1 MQPENHTHAPKPFG
15 LLPYDLQRHIM
26 TKFLDTRDRK
36 QYAIDLLHT
45 NFLKDNLKLLP
56 PEVIVKLF
64 VNSIY
69 NKCNN
74 DLCNQSVSMF
84 HISTPANRKKH
95 NMVNMT
101 GPISQYLQCWLDTI
115 YYGFSTS
122 LEQCDQSPVY
132 SFNVMCPEIMTY
144 VPTEG
149 HERLTTNIQTDDF
162 IKFIRIFVCLGE
174 RLPKTEP
181 IRQKYTIPIS
191 RISRHKCDKVWIE
204 KRNHILYDFVVVLKY
219 LGNKYRNYKNELKVT
234 NNLIKIQN
242 KQDKIAAKE
251 QAKLDKAVAKEQAK
265 LDKAALKE
273 QAKLDKLATIEKAKH
288 AKAAAREQSKQDKAS
303 AKEQAK
309 LDKIVKIKELNDMI
323 RSERETKLFLKH
335 VTKYK

>member
-1 MQPENHTHAPKPFG
+1 MQNKIQTQAQGQKPFG

-26 TKFLDTRDRK
+26 TQFLDTSDRK

-56 PEVIVKLF
+56 QEVIVKLF

-69 NKCNN
+69 NKCHS
-74 DLCNQSVSMF
+74 DLYNQSVSMF
-84 HISTPANRKKH
+84 HIDTPANRKKN
-95 NMVNMT
+95 NMVTMT

-122 LEQCDQSPVY
+122 MDHGNPAPVY
-132 SFNVMCPEIMTY
+132 SFNVMCPEFMTY

-149 HERLTTNIQTDDF
+149 HECLTSNIQIDDF

-174 RLPKTEP
+174 RLPKAEP

-191 RISRHKCDKVWIE
+191 RVSRHKCDKVWIE
-204 KRNHILYDFVVVLKY
+204 KRNNILYDFVVVLKY
-219 LGNKYRNYKNELKVT
+219 LGNKYRNYKNELKIT
-234 NNLIKIQN
+234 NGLIKIQN
-242 KQDKIAAKE
+242 KQDKAAEREKAKLDKAAMKE
-251 QAKLDKAVAKEQAK
+251 QAKLDKATAKEK
-265 LDKAALKE
+265 
-273 QAKLDKLATIEKAKH
+273 AKLDKLATIEKAKL
-288 AKAAAREQSKQDKAS
+288 DKAT

-309 LDKIVKIKELNDMI
+309 LDKLIQKRELNDMKNN
-323 RSERETKLFLKH
+323 EREIKQFLKR
-335 VTKYK
+335 VTKHK

>member
-1 MQPENHTHAPKPFG
+1 MQNKYLTQGQKPFG

-26 TKFLDTRDRK
+26 TKFLDTSDRK

-56 PEVIVKLF
+56 QEVIVKLF

-74 DLCNQSVSMF
+74 DLYNQSVSMF
-84 HISTPANRKKH
+84 HISTPANRKKN
-95 NMVNMT
+95 NMVTMT

-122 LEQCDQSPVY
+122 LEQRNQSPVY

-149 HERLTTNIQTDDF
+149 HECLTSNIQIDDF

-174 RLPKTEP
+174 RLPKAEP

-191 RISRHKCDKVWIE
+191 RVSRHKCDKVWIE
-204 KRNHILYDFVVVLKY
+204 KRNNILYDFVVVLKY
-219 LGNKYRNYKNELKVT
+219 LGNKYRNYKNEIKVT

-242 KQDKIAAKE
+242 KQDKVAAKEQAKLNKVAAKE
-251 QAKLDKAVAKEQAK
+251 QAKLDKAAAKEQV
-265 LDKAALKE
+265 
-273 QAKLDKLATIEKAKH
+273 KLDKLSQQ
-288 AKAAAREQSKQDKAS
+288 R
-303 AKEQAK
+303 
-309 LDKIVKIKELNDMI
+309 ELNDMKTN
-323 RSERETKLFLKH
+323 ERETKQFLKR
-335 VTKYK
+335 VTKHK

>member
-1 MQPENHTHAPKPFG
+1 MQNKYQTQGQKPFG

-26 TKFLDTRDRK
+26 TKFLDTSDRK

-56 PEVIVKLF
+56 QEVIVKLF

-74 DLCNQSVSMF
+74 DLYNQSVSMF
-84 HISTPANRKKH
+84 HISTPANRKKN
-95 NMVNMT
+95 NMVTMT

-122 LEQCDQSPVY
+122 LEQCNQSPVY

-149 HERLTTNIQTDDF
+149 HECLTSNIQIDDF

-174 RLPKTEP
+174 RLPKAEP

-191 RISRHKCDKVWIE
+191 RVSRHKCDKVWIE
-204 KRNHILYDFVVVLKY
+204 KRNNILYDFVVVLKY
-219 LGNKYRNYKNELKVT
+219 LGNKYRNYKNEIKVT

-242 KQDKIAAKE
+242 KQDKVAAKEQAKLNKVAAKEQAKLNKVAAKE
-251 QAKLDKAVAKEQAK
+251 QAKLDKAAAKEQIK
-265 LDKAALKE
+265 LDKAAAKE
-273 QAKLDKLATIEKAKH
+273 QVKLDKLSQQ
-288 AKAAAREQSKQDKAS
+288 R
-303 AKEQAK
+303 
-309 LDKIVKIKELNDMI
+309 ELNDMKTN
-323 RSERETKLFLKH
+323 ERETKQFLKS